1 MDKLHTTESVVH
13 CSYCNAA
20 HTIFP
25 TVKYHSLA
33 SIKWLNLARDVV
45 WDEKAYLRV
54 SFSPP
59 HSAQYCKT
67 ILELEYKYK

>member
-20 HTIFP
+20 HTMFP

-33 SIKWLNLARDVV
+33 SIKWLIWQGTWSGMKKL
-45 WDEKAYLRV
+45 
-54 SFSPP
+54 
-59 HSAQYCKT
+59 T
-67 ILELEYKYK
+67 